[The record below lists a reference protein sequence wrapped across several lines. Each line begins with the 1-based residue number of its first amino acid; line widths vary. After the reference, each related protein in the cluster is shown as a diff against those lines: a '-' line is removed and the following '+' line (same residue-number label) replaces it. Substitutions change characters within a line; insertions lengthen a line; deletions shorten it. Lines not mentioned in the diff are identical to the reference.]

1 MKDDNKLTA
10 KAEGEYE
17 EDFIYL
23 GRLIRDMWQGLARF
37 WAMGAVFLAAG
48 CTAGF
53 LYIQFTY
60 QPVYDAFATFTLSD
74 SVSDTQTSGDVN
86 LATQMGKTFTYIINS
101 GVLREVAAKEL
112 GMSSIT
118 SEITAVP
125 VAGTNMLTIHVKDKS
140 PQMACDVLNSIINNY
155 PEVAGYI
162 LGSTRLTAI
171 DMSGVPDSPSVPKQ
185 VKKFTA
191 LGGLAGV
198 VLFGAFLFLY
208 ALTRKSVRS
217 AEDIT
222 GSIAVPL
229 LTTLPRI
236 PVKKRSKGS
245 MSGLLVS
252 RRNISPVFAEGFR
265 LLANRIERL
274 QKDMG
279 QPCGVYFVA
288 STVSGEGRTT
298 VAVNLSLLLAQR
310 GFRVLLI
317 DADMR
322 GPAIAQML
330 NITKTACNLKTV
342 LEGGNRPEEAIQ
354 KNKKVPLYF
363 LPGASAGSGPGETV
377 PLSGGGMKE
386 LLDTC
391 RRNYDYIIMDTP
403 PLSLYADTAVLAA
416 LADYAVFVVK
426 QDYAQLSDVL
436 YEMGQLK
443 DTGVGMAGFVLN
455 GSAAK
460 ESSYGYGYSYS
471 YTYGRGYGYSGEKE
485 KSNLPQSHAGRQ
497 KKEH

>member
-10 KAEGEYE
+10 MAEGEYE
-17 EDFIYL
+17 QDFIFL
-23 GRLIRDMWQGLARF
+23 GRLIWDMWRGLTRF
-37 WAMGAVFLAAG
+37 WAMGIVLLAAG

-53 LYIQFTY
+53 LYIQITY
-60 QPVYDAFATFTLSD
+60 QPVYDAFATFALFE

-86 LATQMGKTFTYIINS
+86 LATQIGKTFTYIINS
-101 GVLREVAAKEL
+101 GVLRETAAKEL
-112 GMSSIT
+112 GIDSII

-140 PQMACDVLNSIINNY
+140 PQMAYDVLNSIIDNY

-185 VKKFTA
+185 VKKFTV
-191 LGGLAGV
+191 LGGLAGLV
-198 VLFGAFLFLY
+198 IFGAFLFLY
-208 ALTRKSVRS
+208 ALTRKSVRT

-222 GSIAVPL
+222 GRIAVPL
-229 LTTLPRI
+229 LATLPRI
-236 PVKKRSKGS
+236 PLKKRSKGS
-245 MSGLLVS
+245 ISALLVS
-252 RRNISPVFAEGFR
+252 RRTISPVFAEGFR

-274 QKDMG
+274 QKNMG
-279 QPCGVYFVA
+279 QSCGVYFVA
-288 STVSGEGRTT
+288 STAAGEGRTT

-322 GPAIAQML
+322 DPAIAQIL
-330 NITKTACNLKTV
+330 NITKTTCNLKTV
-342 LEGGNRPEEAIQ
+342 LEGVTRLEETIQ
-354 KNKKVPLYF
+354 KNKKVPLYL
-363 LPGASAGSGPGETV
+363 LPGASDGSGPGETV
-377 PLSGGGMKE
+377 SLSGSRMEE
-386 LLDTC
+386 LLENC
-391 RRNYDYIIMDTP
+391 RRNYDYVIMDTP
-403 PLSLYADTAVLAA
+403 PLSLYADAAVLAGM
-416 LADYAVFVVK
+416 ADYAVFVVK

-436 YEMGQLK
+436 YEIGQLK
-443 DTGVGMAGFVLN
+443 DTGVGMAGLVLN

-471 YTYGRGYGYSGEKE
+471 YTYGRSYCYSGGKE
-485 KSNLPQSHAGRQ
+485 KSDMP
-497 KKEH
+497 